1 MLKVYQNIYP
11 TIIFKLYWNI
21 HFHWRDMNDNL
32 QRNPEIV
39 VSNVRCVSH
48 GGENM
53 SCFVPEI
60 SDIEL

>member
-1 MLKVYQNIYP
+1 
-11 TIIFKLYWNI
+11 
-21 HFHWRDMNDNL
+21 MNDNL